1 MKNKILLSFFRDI
14 ENCEVIKLVK
24 DFSGLGFSLDDS
36 SSGVRVRSLTPNGPA
51 SRDGRLQTDDRIL
64 SVNDQNV
71 QKASYR
77 EVTDILK
84 MARGTIKL
92 IVLHPSAKNRRSSRG
107 STDSRDKEI
116 IIGQETEIEIVKGN
130 AFRVNI

>member
-1 MKNKILLSFFRDI
+1 M
-14 ENCEVIKLVK
+14 K

-51 SRDGRLQTDDRIL
+51 SRDGRLQADDRIL

-77 EVTDILK
+77 DVTEILK
-84 MARGTIKL
+84 SARGTLKL
-92 IVLHPSAKNRRSSRG
+92 LVQHSSAKHRRSSKA
-107 STDSRDKEI
+107 SNESKEKDI
-116 IIGQETEIEIVKGN
+116 LPGQATEIEIVKGELW
-130 AFRVNI
+130 FQMLVRDGF